1 RRQADTQT
9 EEIHHRGAETRHEDR
24 PQVAAHAF
32 DPVLGNIE
40 GAPTARPARGLLGSV
55 GTQPVTHLVM
65 HWVTHLVTHL
75 VTHWGTCHSIRL
87 RPVRRKNTS
96 SRLERRTR
104 DVTGAKP

>member
-1 RRQADTQT
+1 DRRQADTQT

-40 GAPTARPARGLLGSV
+40 GAPTARPARGLLGGV
-55 GTQPVTHLVM
+55 GTEPLTRLVL
-65 HWVTHLVTHL
+65 HWVTYLVM
-75 VTHWGTCHSIRL
+75 HWGTCHSIRL